1 MTVALSIGTET
12 LTVKEL
18 IEVLSTFPADMPVAY
33 TWEGQITPVEKDAI
47 TVLNSSKH
55 VTTPVLLLDAER

>member
-1 MTVALSIGTET
+1 MTVELSIGAET
-12 LTVKEL
+12 LTIKEL
-18 IEVLSTFPADMPVAY
+18 IEVLSTFPPDMAVAY

-47 TVLNSSKH
+47 TVLNLSKH